1 PWGTATR
8 LTGPEA
14 TELLTKRPQRA
25 AGRCPVNRPCPAT
38 SVGSSRRRIE
48 RPIQPPSF
56 LASTAIRAA
65 PADVTLS
72 LLEVA
77 SGNATSSPPPL
88 AGEGQGGGDHMIEH
102 FRLPSPHPSPA
113 SGGGRR
119 PSLLLALIQCAEI
132 CLKAPPLVIDHR
144 RPEKT
149 RRGFASAI
157 ASISAADNPAD
168 RSSANGSM
176 SAGGNE

>member
-1 PWGTATR
+1 RSLQEPPTTS
-8 LTGPEA
+8 
-14 TELLTKRPQRA
+14 RPR
-25 AGRCPVNRPCPAT
+25 
-38 SVGSSRRRIE
+38 SRQTD
-48 RPIQPPSF
+48 RPIKPPSF
-56 LASTAIRAA
+56 LASTAIRAE

-119 PSLLLALIQCAEI
+119 PSLLLALIPCARNS
-132 CLKAPPLVIDHR
+132 L
-144 RPEKT
+144 
-149 RRGFASAI
+149 
-157 ASISAADNPAD
+157 
-168 RSSANGSM
+168 
-176 SAGGNE
+176 